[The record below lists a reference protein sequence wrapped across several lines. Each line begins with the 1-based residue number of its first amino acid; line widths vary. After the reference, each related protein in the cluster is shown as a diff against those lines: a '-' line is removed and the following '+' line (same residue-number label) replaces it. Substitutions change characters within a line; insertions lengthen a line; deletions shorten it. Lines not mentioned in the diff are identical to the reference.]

1 MYLHKRA
8 ECMIPYVIITDHV
21 ASKTCVCFTDLF
33 RHLQHFLLEM
43 FGKPFKFYMVVLL
56 SAIISNYFVC
66 QNILKVMEL
75 FIVPT
80 RPECKFMVRAMLN
93 GQYMTFQ
100 WTQHKHHW
108 NQQNFLGLAA
118 ASGDWLVS
126 NLTFLLSSGNWVS
139 PLIMRT
145 ENVLKTLVYSL
156 FDHLMLLPA
165 RGRLIEIQSPWKLSM
180 I

>member
-1 MYLHKRA
+1 
-8 ECMIPYVIITDHV
+8 
-21 ASKTCVCFTDLF
+21 
-33 RHLQHFLLEM
+33 
-43 FGKPFKFYMVVLL
+43 MVLP

-66 QNILKVMEL
+66 QKILKVMEL

-93 GQYMTFQ
+93 GQYVTFQ

-118 ASGDWLVS
+118 ASGDWTVS
-126 NLTFLLSSGNWVS
+126 KLTFLSSSGNWIS
-139 PLIMRT
+139 PLMMRT

-156 FDHLMLLPA
+156 WPPDAAPSQRKIHWNS
-165 RGRLIEIQSPWKLSM
+165 SPWTLSM
-180 I
+180 IKNNSDIMQCIRCTNAPLW